1 MQYFIYYW
9 MIINIVAFFLMG
21 IDKKKA
27 RTGAW
32 RFQRKHCFF
41 RQF

>member
-27 RTGAW
+27 RTGA
-32 RFQRKHCFF
+32 
-41 RQF
+41 